1 VHATQVRL
9 GVGGRVKRLAHSTGA
24 HRGVDRSRVQAVDA
38 NIVPAEFGSE
48 CARHPDDAV
57 FAGRVVDLDVLPR
70 LKAEDSNPVAP
81 IQQENRVEV
90 HGSQTG

>member
-1 VHATQVRL
+1 M
-9 GVGGRVKRLAHSTGA
+9 
-24 HRGVDRSRVQAVDA
+24 RGTPRQCTTAPFDTRYQ
-38 NIVPAEFGSE
+38 
-48 CARHPDDAV
+48 
-57 FAGRVVDLDVLPR
+57 LDVLPR